1 MLGSVR
7 TRVEASAT
15 LPGEWLIASPLFCL
29 FARGRAEELEPAECV
44 AAVGRGEAS
53 EHRAYEPW
61 VEDLLCGAEALAG
74 SREPDV
80 PHTRIGLGAISHH
93 VALPDEAVDGDGHGG
108 DGYSHV
114 GGQLR

>member
-1 MLGSVR
+1 MR

-53 EHRAYEPW
+53 EHGAYEAW
-61 VEDLLCGAEALAG
+61 IENLLRGAESLTG
-74 SREPDV
+74 SGEAHVPDAS
-80 PHTRIGLGAISHH
+80 IGLGPVAHH
-93 VALPDEAVDGDGHGG
+93 VPLSHEAVDGDGHGG